1 MVKKLLF
8 ILFVFCFCFINVR
21 AEEISLKKCIDGDTV
36 DLVIDG
42 DVKKVR
48 FLAVDTP
55 ETKHPTKGVEP
66 FGKEASKYTC
76 DSLKNASSIK
86 LEYEDD
92 KFDKYDRLLAW
103 VFVDDNLLQSKLI
116 ENGLAK
122 VAYLYGDYKYTG
134 ELKKIE
140 AKAKKDRVG
149 LWGDYKEDY
158 SVYLYLIGVI
168 VIVIIICII
177 DKSYRKKM
185 INKVKRKAKK
195 ELGTQVNNLFK

>member
-1 MVKKLLF
+1 M
-8 ILFVFCFCFINVR
+8 
-21 AEEISLKKCIDGDTV
+21 SLKKCIDGDTV

-42 DVKKVR
+42 EIKKVR

-66 FGKEASKYTC
+66 FGKEASNFTC
-76 DSLKNASSIK
+76 DSLKNASSIR

-92 KFDKYDRLLAW
+92 KYDKYDRLLAW

-116 ENGLAK
+116 EKGLAK

-158 SVYLYLIGVI
+158 SVYLYLLGII
-168 VIVIIICII
+168 IVIIICII

-195 ELGTQVNNLFK
+195 ELDSQVNKLLK